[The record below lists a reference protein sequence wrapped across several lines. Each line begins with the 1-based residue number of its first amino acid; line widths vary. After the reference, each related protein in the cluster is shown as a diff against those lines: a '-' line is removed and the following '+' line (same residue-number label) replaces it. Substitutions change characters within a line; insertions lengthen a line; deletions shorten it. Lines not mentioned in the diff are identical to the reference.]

1 METPD
6 IVIIK
11 RCLSGDKEVF
21 SELVSRYKK
30 LIYNVIYN
38 IINNKEEVYDIAQEV
53 FIKIYKSLDKYDPT
67 YKFSTWSVK
76 IATNYCLDVVRKKK
90 IDTMPIDDAI
100 GVSSD
105 IDTPESSYIK
115 QELSERINNELMKL
129 PEKYR
134 IVLILYHKN
143 GLSYEEM
150 TQVLNEPMSII
161 KNRLFRARKM
171 LRERLA
177 EERKEG
183 ILWTVS
189 NLVIIWWNI

>member
-11 RCLSGDKEVF
+11 RCLAGEKEAF
-21 SELVSRYKK
+21 SELITRYKK

-38 IINNKEEVYDIAQEV
+38 IINNKEEVNDIAQEV
-53 FIKIYKSLDKYDPT
+53 FIKIYRALDKYDPK

-76 IATNYCLDVVRKKK
+76 IATNYCLDVIRKKK
-90 IDTMPIDDAI
+90 INTTPINEVI

-105 IDTPESSYIK
+105 IETPESSYIRK
-115 QELSERINNELMKL
+115 EQIERINNELSKL

-134 IVLILYHKN
+134 VPLILYHKN
-143 GLSYEEM
+143 GLSYEEI

-161 KNRLFRARKM
+161 KNRIYRARQM
-171 LRERLA
+171 LKEKLSA
-177 EERKEG
+177 QRKEG
-183 ILWTVS
+183 IL
-189 NLVIIWWNI
+189 

>member
-21 SELVSRYKK
+21 SELVTRYKK

-38 IINNKEEVYDIAQEV
+38 IINNREEVYDIAQEV
-53 FIKIYKSLDKYDPT
+53 FIRIYKALDKYDPS

-90 IDTMPIDDAI
+90 IDTMPIDEAI
-100 GVSSD
+100 GVSSN

-115 QELSERINNELMKL
+115 QELCERINDELSKL

-134 IVLILYHKN
+134 VPLILYHKN

-161 KNRLFRARKM
+161 KNRLFRARQM
-171 LRERLA
+171 LKQKLSEQ
-177 EERKEG
+177 RKEG
-183 ILWTVS
+183 IL
-189 NLVIIWWNI
+189 

>member
-21 SELVSRYKK
+21 SELVTRYKK

-53 FIKIYKSLDKYDPT
+53 FIRIYKALDKYDPS

-90 IDTMPIDDAI
+90 IDTMPIDEAI

-115 QELSERINNELMKL
+115 KELSERINDELSKL

-134 IVLILYHKN
+134 LPLIMYHKN

-161 KNRLFRARKM
+161 KNRLFRARQM
-171 LRERLA
+171 LKEKLSNQ
-177 EERKEG
+177 RKEG
-183 ILWTVS
+183 IL
-189 NLVIIWWNI
+189 

>member
-21 SELVSRYKK
+21 AELVTRYKK

-53 FIKIYKSLDKYDPT
+53 FIRIYKALDKYDPS

-105 IDTPESSYIK
+105 MDTPESSYIK
-115 QELSERINNELMKL
+115 QELSERINDELSKL
-129 PEKYR
+129 PDKYR
-134 IVLILYHKN
+134 VPLILYHKN

-150 TQVLNEPMSII
+150 TEVLNEPMSII
-161 KNRLFRARKM
+161 KNRLFRARQM
-171 LRERLA
+171 LKQKLSDQ
-177 EERKEG
+177 RKEG
-183 ILWTVS
+183 ILWIVNS
-189 NLVIIWWNI
+189 LVIIWWNI